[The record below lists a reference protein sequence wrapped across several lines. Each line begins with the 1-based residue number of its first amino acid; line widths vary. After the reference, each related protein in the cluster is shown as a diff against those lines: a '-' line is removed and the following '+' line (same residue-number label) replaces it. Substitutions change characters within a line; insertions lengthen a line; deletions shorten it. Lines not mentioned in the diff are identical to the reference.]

1 MSKVNESLKDFWS
14 RCSMRLDRTIQSSFL
29 KQVAMLVAVNA
40 AVLLICFLI
49 WGLSRGEWNLWMVYN
64 NYIDTGNQAGAGNS
78 ERWIAVITSVFGSFL
93 FGCLLISTLSNIIER
108 RIDRY
113 RSGLVRYRHSR
124 HSVIIG
130 ADPMLDELVSQLLHT
145 SSEQDIVILTT
156 KDTDQVRRHLTAGLS
171 PEDSRRIFICYGTR
185 DSGKDL
191 ESIHISLADKVYILG
206 ESGEIDDIEYFHDS
220 LNVDCLYK
228 IGRICLDSGRTDKLK
243 CWMSMEYRT
252 TFNVFQF
259 SDIPP
264 GHKAIIDLHPFNFYE
279 DWARKVLVLNRF
291 GDKKYKPLDY
301 NGIISYESDSYVHLV
316 IIGMSKMGE
325 AMAIEAA
332 HIAHFPNFIRDR
344 SKKTRITFIDRE
356 ARACADE
363 FMQTFPYLFD
373 LSCSTFI
380 DTEADTVQ
388 IRKPSGE
395 YSHLGEDFLDIEWQF
410 VQGRIESE
418 PVRRL
423 LCSWAEDNRAQMT
436 VAVCLNLT
444 HQSIATAMYLP
455 DCIRDR
461 AIPVLVQQRITP
473 SIIDN
478 ISQQHYA
485 NLQAFGMISGS
496 MTLDDSIETYAKRV
510 NYVYSNI
517 QDSADID
524 EAIEKGSPETVGACW
539 RTLTETRPVAK
550 QWSNIYNAC
559 SIPTKLRSIGI
570 LDINCIETLTEEQYS
585 LLAEVEHNRWNI
597 EELLLGYRPVT
608 AAEEH
613 FVSTSPTPE
622 VMNSRK
628 KSLKAS
634 FIHYDIRD
642 YSLLAPSVQ
651 VNDIAISKYIPYIIR
666 GIPGTR
672 TKNN

>member
-1 MSKVNESLKDFWS
+1 
-14 RCSMRLDRTIQSSFL
+14 
-29 KQVAMLVAVNA
+29 
-40 AVLLICFLI
+40 
-49 WGLSRGEWNLWMVYN
+49 
-64 NYIDTGNQAGAGNS
+64 
-78 ERWIAVITSVFGSFL
+78 
-93 FGCLLISTLSNIIER
+93 
-108 RIDRY
+108 
-113 RSGLVRYRHSR
+113 
-124 HSVIIG
+124 
-130 ADPMLDELVSQLLHT
+130 
-145 SSEQDIVILTT
+145 
-156 KDTDQVRRHLTAGLS
+156 
-171 PEDSRRIFICYGTR
+171 
-185 DSGKDL
+185 
-191 ESIHISLADKVYILG
+191 
-206 ESGEIDDIEYFHDS
+206 
-220 LNVDCLYK
+220 
-228 IGRICLDSGRTDKLK
+228 
-243 CWMSMEYRT
+243 
-252 TFNVFQF
+252 
-259 SDIPP
+259 
-264 GHKAIIDLHPFNFYE
+264 
-279 DWARKVLVLNRF
+279 
-291 GDKKYKPLDY
+291 
-301 NGIISYESDSYVHLV
+301 
-316 IIGMSKMGE
+316 
-325 AMAIEAA
+325 MAIEAA

-380 DTEADTVQ
+380 DTEADTVH

-395 YSHLGEDFLDIEWQF
+395 YRHLGEDFLDIEWQF

-423 LCSWAEDNRAQMT
+423 LCSWAEDNCAQMT

-461 AIPVLVQQRITP
+461 AIPVLVQQRITS

-517 QDSADID
+517 KDSADID

-608 AAEEH
+608 AAEER
-613 FVSTSPTPE
+613 FVSSSPTPE

-634 FIHYDIRD
+634 FIHYDIRE

-666 GIPGTR
+666 GIPGTC

>member
-171 PEDSRRIFICYGTR
+171 PEDSRRIFICYGSR

-380 DTEADTVQ
+380 DTEADTVH

-395 YSHLGEDFLDIEWQF
+395 FRHLGEDFLDIEWQF

-423 LCSWAEDNRAQMT
+423 LVFRDDT
-436 VAVCLNLT
+436 FAVFRGISGNML
-444 HQSIATAMYLP
+444 QG
-455 DCIRDR
+455 
-461 AIPVLVQQRITP
+461 LVQTVDSPDSHAVRKEFGPETVFIRMEEQFCRIVPFQSGIGSLIGIYDDIMVFYSAAQPRKIEQPVFMGYQTVKRVAHTYA
-473 SIIDN
+473 SCFRVRHYGRSLVQ
-478 ISQQHYA
+478 ISVPVEIRMADSGTCFYDRHSGILPNEIYQTFASTRNHQVH
-485 NLQAFGMISGS
+485 ISGS
-496 MTLDDSIETYAKRV
+496 FQEGGRGVMSGRHESHYVLIE
-510 NYVYSNI
+510 
-517 QDSADID
+517 SAV
-524 EAIEKGSPETVGACW
+524 P
-539 RTLTETRPVAK
+539 
-550 QWSNIYNAC
+550 QN
-559 SIPTKLRSIGI
+559 
-570 LDINCIETLTEEQYS
+570 
-585 LLAEVEHNRWNI
+585 
-597 EELLLGYRPVT
+597 
-608 AAEEH
+608 
-613 FVSTSPTPE
+613 
-622 VMNSRK
+622 
-628 KSLKAS
+628 
-634 FIHYDIRD
+634 
-642 YSLLAPSVQ
+642 
-651 VNDIAISKYIPYIIR
+651 
-666 GIPGTR
+666 
-672 TKNN
+672 